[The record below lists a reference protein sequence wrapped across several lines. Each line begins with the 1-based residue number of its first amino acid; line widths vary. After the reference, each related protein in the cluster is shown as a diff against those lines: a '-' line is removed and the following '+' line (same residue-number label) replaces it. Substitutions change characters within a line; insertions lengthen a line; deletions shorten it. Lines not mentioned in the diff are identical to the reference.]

1 MKIVLQR
8 VKSASV
14 SIEGKNISA
23 IGKGYILMLGIAK
36 GDSEKDIDYLADKV
50 INLRLFENAKSKF
63 DKDLKDVRGEILV
76 ISQFTLFAD
85 TRKGR
90 RPSFTKAETLKRAK
104 ELYEKFILK
113 LKESYDPDKV
123 KAGVFAAKML
133 VEISNEGP
141 VTIILDSKKYIG

>member
-36 GDSEKDIDYLADKV
+36 GDSEKDIDY
-50 INLRLFENAKSKF
+50 LFENAKSKF